1 MLMGGPKEQPTH
13 THTHTNIH
21 PTIIIKL
28 YCLNSDFNSIWPFAV
43 APINETATATT
54 QQSQRKISNTSHMTT
69 TNANSTSGSS
79 STTVS
84 QQQHQ
89 QQSSASTTSKVYI
102 KKTGS
107 SGNSVSASG
116 RKESFGSR
124 DSLNDILSET
134 GLPIGTVAA
143 QRKSLENKN
152 LDLSKLPGKQQ
163 GNTIITSTTTSSSS
177 SSSVNNTTNTSTYA
191 DLRKSLDNM
200 DEKIKSPPPPVLSK
214 KPNVPLK
221 KTPTGSVPSKF

>member
-1 MLMGGPKEQPTH
+1 MIST
-13 THTHTNIH
+13 
-21 PTIIIKL
+21 
-28 YCLNSDFNSIWPFAV
+28 YFCPFAV
-43 APINETATATT
+43 APINEPSTAAAAGTT

-69 TNANSTSGSS
+69 TNSSSSS
-79 STTVS
+79 STTTTAVT
-84 QQQHQ
+84 QQHQ

-107 SGNSVSASG
+107 SSNSSTTG

-152 LDLSKLPGKQQ
+152 LDLSKLPGGAGKQQ
-163 GNTIITSTTTSSSS
+163 GSQIITTTTATTSNSSSS
-177 SSSVNNTTNTSTYA
+177 NTSASAYA
-191 DLRKSLDNM
+191 ELRKSLDNM
-200 DEKIKSPPPPVLSK
+200 DEKIKSPTPPAVGK
-214 KPNVPLK
+214 KPSVPLK
-221 KTPTGSVPSKF
+221 KTPTGGVTGKLAKFN

>member
-1 MLMGGPKEQPTH
+1 MGGPKEQPPH
-13 THTHTNIH
+13 TD
-21 PTIIIKL
+21 PTIITNIF
-28 YCLNSDFNSIWPFAV
+28 CLNSDFNSFWPFAV

-79 STTVS
+79 SSTTVS

-107 SGNSVSASG
+107 SGNSASASG

-163 GNTIITSTTTSSSS
+163 GNTIITSTTTSSNS
-177 SSSVNNTTNTSTYA
+177 SSSVTTNASTYA

-200 DEKIKSPPPPVLSK
+200 DEKLKSPPPPVLSK

>member
-1 MLMGGPKEQPTH
+1 MIFTLF
-13 THTHTNIH
+13 
-21 PTIIIKL
+21 
-28 YCLNSDFNSIWPFAV
+28 CPFAV
-43 APINETATATT
+43 APINEPAAVAST

-69 TNANSTSGSS
+69 TNSNSS
-79 STTVS
+79 SSSNTATTTVTQQ
-84 QQQHQ
+84 QQQH

-107 SGNSVSASG
+107 SSNSSGSG

-152 LDLSKLPGKQQ
+152 LDLSKLPGGGKQQ
-163 GNTIITSTTTSSSS
+163 GNTIITTTTTSTSNSSS
-177 SSSVNNTTNTSTYA
+177 SNNTSASAYA
-191 DLRKSLDNM
+191 ELRKSLDNM
-200 DEKIKSPPPPVLSK
+200 DEKIKSPTPPVVGK
-214 KPNVPLK
+214 KPSVPLK
-221 KTPTGSVPSKF
+221 KTPTGSVSGRL

>member
-1 MLMGGPKEQPTH
+1 
-13 THTHTNIH
+13 
-21 PTIIIKL
+21 
-28 YCLNSDFNSIWPFAV
+28 
-43 APINETATATT
+43 
-54 QQSQRKISNTSHMTT
+54 MTT
-69 TNANSTSGSS
+69 TNANSTSSGGGTNSSNS
-79 STTVS
+79 STTVTQ

-89 QQSSASTTSKVYI
+89 QQQSSSSSSTTSKVYI
-102 KKTGS
+102 KKTSGS
-107 SGNSVSASG
+107 SSSNTG

-152 LDLSKLPGKQQ
+152 LDLSKLPGGKQQ
-163 GNTIITSTTTSSSS
+163 QGSTIITSTTTTSSSS
-177 SSSVNNTTNTSTYA
+177 TTNNSSTYA

-221 KTPTGSVPSKF
+221 KTPTGSVPGE

>member
-1 MLMGGPKEQPTH
+1 MISTFF
-13 THTHTNIH
+13 
-21 PTIIIKL
+21 
-28 YCLNSDFNSIWPFAV
+28 CSFAV
-43 APINETATATT
+43 APINEPSSAAAAAGTT

-69 TNANSTSGSS
+69 TNSSSSS
-79 STTVS
+79 STTTTTAVT
-84 QQQHQ
+84 QQ

-107 SGNSVSASG
+107 SSNSSATG

-152 LDLSKLPGKQQ
+152 LDLSKLPGGAGKQQ
-163 GNTIITSTTTSSSS
+163 GNTIITTTTTSTSNNSSS
-177 SSSVNNTTNTSTYA
+177 SNTSAATYA
-191 DLRKSLDNM
+191 ELRKSLDNM
-200 DEKIKSPPPPVLSK
+200 DEKMKSPTPPVVGK
-214 KPNVPLK
+214 KPSVPLK
-221 KTPTGSVPSKF
+221 KTPTGGVPGKFAKFN